1 MTVHRA
7 VKRFEELRHDC
18 DRPRS
23 GRPASVKTVA
33 SRQMI
38 MKRFKRNPRTPVRKM
53 AREAGIKEPTLRR
66 IVEKKIKMKPYKLK
80 KVQKLTEENKAVRFK
95 RRKISLIFVD
105 EGVKINKE
113 VYQRDILEA
122 VVLPWSREH
131 FKNTKWTFQ
140 QDSAP
145 AHKAK
150 PTQEWCRAHFPDY
163 ITSAEWPPYS
173 PDLNPMDYSI
183 WSILEARVCCRRH
196 QTLESLKQ
204 ALIEE
209 WDKLSPQDLRSIA
222 ENFVKRL
229 RLCVAAKGGHFE
241 TA

>member
-1 MTVHRA
+1 MRRYSRWNRNTNPQNDRNYSTEPPRDLAIVEHRQ
-7 VKRFEELRHDC
+7 
-18 DRPRS
+18 RPRGIMVWAGVCAS
-23 GRPASVKTVA
+23 GKT
-33 SRQMI
+33 
-38 MKRFKRNPRTPVRKM
+38 
-53 AREAGIKEPTLRR
+53 
-66 IVEKKIKMKPYKLK
+66 
-80 KVQKLTEENKAVRFK
+80 
-95 RRKISLIFVD
+95 SLIFVD
-105 EGVKINKE
+105 KGVKINKK
-113 VYQRDILEA
+113 VYQKDILEA

-150 PTQEWCRAHFPDY
+150 TTQEWCRTHFPDF

-173 PDLNPMDYSI
+173 PDFNPMDYSI

-209 WDKLSPQDLRSIA
+209 WDKLSPQDLRPIG

-241 TA
+241 TS

>member
-1 MTVHRA
+1 MVW
-7 VKRFEELRHDC
+7 
-18 DRPRS
+18 
-23 GRPASVKTVA
+23 
-33 SRQMI
+33 
-38 MKRFKRNPRTPVRKM
+38 
-53 AREAGIKEPTLRR
+53 AGICASGKTP
-66 IVEKKIKMKPYKLK
+66 
-80 KVQKLTEENKAVRFK
+80 
-95 RRKISLIFVD
+95 LIFVD
-105 EGVKINKE
+105 EGVQINKE

-145 AHKAK
+145 TRKAK
-150 PTQEWCRAHFPDY
+150 TTQEWCRAHFPDF

-209 WDKLSPQDLRSIA
+209 WGKLSPEVLRPVS
-222 ENFVKRL
+222 ENFLKRL
-229 RLCVAAKGGHFE
+229 RLCQAAKGGHFE
-241 TA
+241 TD